1 MKRLDRALS
10 TALMASLLVSAPG
23 ILLTG
28 CAWADEHRV
37 AAGAITGTVIGAAL
51 GAAIDDKSERGAV
64 IGGLAGAAIGTGI
77 GLMLQRQKDEFD
89 RIEDVETRQQTV
101 VFPQQAPA
109 GAPSAPAPPPVERE
123 ALNIRIQNRILF
135 PTGSS
140 ALTSRG
146 VIKINE
152 IARVLGEYPESDV
165 YIQGYTNSEGDDRA
179 NMALSQRRA
188 DVVKNQLISQQIVP
202 SRVFALGMGASNPVA
217 TEATEAGRTQN
228 RRVEIDVVPRG

>member
-1 MKRLDRALS
+1 MKRLNRTISA
-10 TALMASLLVSAPG
+10 ALMASLLLSSIG

-28 CAWADEHRV
+28 CQWADEHRV
-37 AAGAITGTVIGAAL
+37 AAGVIAGTVVGAAV

-64 IGGLAGAAIGTGI
+64 IGGLAGAAIGGGI
-77 GLMLQRQKDEFD
+77 GLMLQRQKDAFD
-89 RIEDVETRQQTV
+89 QIDDLETQQHTV
-101 VFPQQAPA
+101 VFPQAVAA
-109 GAPSAPAPPPVERE
+109 GAPSAPAAAPVERE

-165 YIQGYTNSEGDDRA
+165 YIQGYTSSEGDDRA
-179 NMALSQRRA
+179 NMDLSQRRA
-188 DVVKNQLISQQIVP
+188 DVVKNQLISRQIAP